1 MTDTELVARAC
12 VGETSAFEELVRRHH
27 RVLYRTAL
35 AIVRSPAD
43 AEDVTQDAWL
53 QVYRNIGRYRGAAS
67 VATWLVA
74 IVRNH
79 AIDCRRATFRRL
91 TKEAEHTCPHTQNVS
106 PEDVTLVNE
115 RRAYLT
121 RTIDRLPASLRSVLR
136 LWQSDRY
143 SYAEI
148 AQIAGTS
155 VGTIKSRV
163 WLARQRCQPYLQGVQ
178 RRCAR
183 RRC

>member
-1 MTDTELVARAC
+1 MTDTELVARAHG
-12 VGETSAFEELVRRHH
+12 GETSAFDELVRRHH

-53 QVYRNIGRYRGAAS
+53 QAYQNMGRYRGAAS

-79 AIDCRRATFRRL
+79 AIDCRRSTFRRI
-91 TKEAEHTCPHTQNVS
+91 TREAEHTLPYLRNVS
-106 PEDVTLVNE
+106 PEDEMLVNE
-115 RRAYLT
+115 RRARLT
-121 RTIDRLPASLRSVLR
+121 RTIDRLPASLRGTLR
-136 LWQSDRY
+136 LWHSGRY

-148 AQIAGTS
+148 AQVAGTS
-155 VGTIKSRV
+155 IGTIKSRV
-163 WLARQRCQPYLQGVQ
+163 WLARQRCRTFGDY
-178 RRCAR
+178 AAKT
-183 RRC
+183 

>member
-1 MTDTELVARAC
+1 MTDTELVALARC
-12 VGETSAFEELVRRHH
+12 GEISAFDELVRRHH

-67 VATWLVA
+67 VTTWLVA

-79 AIDCRRATFRRL
+79 AIDCRRAAFRRV
-91 TKEAEHTCPHTQNVS
+91 TREAEQPHSYTQNAS
-106 PEDVTLVNE
+106 PEDVMLMNE
-115 RRAYLT
+115 RHAYVT
-121 RTIDRLPASLRSVLR
+121 RTIDRLPAPLRSTLR
-136 LWQSDRY
+136 LWRSGRY

-163 WLARQRCQPYLQGVQ
+163 WMARQRCVRGTP
-178 RRCAR
+178 RPSAR
-183 RRC
+183 RQH

>member
-12 VGETSAFEELVRRHH
+12 GGETSAFDELVCRHH
-27 RVLYRTAL
+27 RMLYRTAL

-53 QVYRNIGRYRGAAS
+53 QVYRNIGRYRGEAS
-67 VATWLVA
+67 VTTWLVA

-91 TKEAEHTCPHTQNVS
+91 SREAEHTRPYTHVVS
-106 PEDVTLVNE
+106 PEDAMLVNE

-121 RTIDRLPASLRSVLR
+121 RRIDRLPASLRSTLR
-136 LWQSDRY
+136 LWHTGRY

-163 WLARQRCQPYLQGVQ
+163 WLARQRCHPDFGEQ
-178 RRCAR
+178 RSA
-183 RRC
+183 

>member
-1 MTDTELVARAC
+1 MTDTELVVRAR
-12 VGETSAFEELVRRHH
+12 GGDTSAFDELVRRHH

-53 QVYRNIGRYRGAAS
+53 QIYRNIGRYRGAAS

-79 AIDCRRATFRRL
+79 AIDCRRATVRRL
-91 TKEAEHTCPHTQNVS
+91 SREAEHTRPYAHDIS
-106 PEDVTLVNE
+106 PEDVMLVNE
-115 RRAYLT
+115 RRAYLAH
-121 RTIDRLPASLRSVLR
+121 TIDRLPTSLRSTLR
-136 LWQSDRY
+136 LWHTGRY

-163 WLARQRCQPYLQGVQ
+163 WLARQRCQPGFVSAFTLNL
-178 RRCAR
+178 
-183 RRC
+183 

>member
-12 VGETSAFEELVRRHH
+12 GGEISAFDELVRRHH

-67 VATWLVA
+67 VVTWLVA

-91 TKEAEHTCPHTQNVS
+91 TREAEHSHSYTPNVS
-106 PEDVTLVNE
+106 PEDMMLVNE
-115 RRAYLT
+115 RRA
-121 RTIDRLPASLRSVLR
+121 RPRVRSIGFR
-136 LWQSDRY
+136 
-143 SYAEI
+143 
-148 AQIAGTS
+148 
-155 VGTIKSRV
+155 
-163 WLARQRCQPYLQGVQ
+163 
-178 RRCAR
+178 RRCAAHCGCGTAAVTAMQR
-183 RRC
+183 SRKSPALA

>member
-1 MTDTELVARAC
+1 MTDTELVARAHG
-12 VGETSAFEELVRRHH
+12 GESSAFDELVRRHH

-35 AIVRSPAD
+35 AIVRSHAD
-43 AEDVTQDAWL
+43 AEDVAQDAWL

-67 VATWLVA
+67 VTTWLVA
-74 IVRNH
+74 IARNQ

-91 TKEAEHTCPHTQNVS
+91 TREAEHTRADTHSVS
-106 PEDVTLVNE
+106 PEDVVLGNE
-115 RRAYLT
+115 RRAHLA
-121 RTIDRLPASLRSVLR
+121 RSIARLPAPLSRALR
-136 LWQSDRY
+136 LWRSGRY

-163 WLARQRCQPYLQGVQ
+163 WLAKHYVRGVPRQP
-178 RRCAR
+178 AR
-183 RRC
+183 RRR